1 MIYMDPDVDKS
12 CFGKKLPFPP
22 VDIEGTYECRTCWRK
37 MSKLSPAS
45 PAGTAEK
52 CVYIDPWPDFTPCQN
67 FLPLKWSA
75 PLSDEEMKAMC
86 IPIIESLPQY
96 LEKSLNIAREISKT
110 DAYFCSEVAC
120 LARTARGRD
129 KDGMFDYDAL
139 DIERK
144 LFADVIYHELQRRQH
159 DTVSPKEP
167 D

>member
-1 MIYMDPDVDKS
+1 MIYKNPDVDKS
-12 CFGKKLPFPP
+12 CFGKKLPFPS
-22 VDIEGTYECRTCWRK
+22 VDIEGTYECGKCWRK

-96 LEKSLNIAREISKT
+96 LEKSLNIASEISKT
-110 DAYFCSEVAC
+110 DADFCSAIAC
-120 LARTARGRD
+120 LARTARGWD
-129 KDGMFDYDAL
+129 KDGNCDYAL
-139 DIERK
+139 GIERQ
-144 LFADVIYHELQRRQH
+144 LVADVIYHELQRRKH
-159 DTVSPKEP
+159 D
-167 D
+167 